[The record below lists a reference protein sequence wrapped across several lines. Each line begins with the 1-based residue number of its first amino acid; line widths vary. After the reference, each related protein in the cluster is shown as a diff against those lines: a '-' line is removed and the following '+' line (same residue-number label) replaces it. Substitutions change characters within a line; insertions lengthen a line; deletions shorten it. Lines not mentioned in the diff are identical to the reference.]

1 VAVGVAEGPQPN
13 NGPTR
18 LPVRTRS

>member
-13 NGPTR
+13 NGPIR
-18 LPVRTRS
+18 LPVRMRS